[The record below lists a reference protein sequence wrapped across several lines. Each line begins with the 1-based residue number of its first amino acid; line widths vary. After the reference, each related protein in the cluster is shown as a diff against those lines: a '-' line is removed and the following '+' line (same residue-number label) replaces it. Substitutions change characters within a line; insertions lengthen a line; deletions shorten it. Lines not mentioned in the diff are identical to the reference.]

1 TILHQVCTERSAAIP
16 FLPPAPSPK
25 GPTTC
30 APSRSGYSPSYVRPI
45 QFDLRSIIE
54 RPTSGIS
61 PLRPP
66 SASLPP
72 LSGDRDPAMHSSSTA
87 ASNCFIFR
95 LSTFPDGGLWYRLH
109 NAPTIRDPPP
119 WHSGRQMRPH
129 C

>member
-1 TILHQVCTERSAAIP
+1 
-16 FLPPAPSPK
+16 
-25 GPTTC
+25 
-30 APSRSGYSPSYVRPI
+30 I

-129 C
+129 ASSSHSSPDLTTTQATGRSCHRRSE